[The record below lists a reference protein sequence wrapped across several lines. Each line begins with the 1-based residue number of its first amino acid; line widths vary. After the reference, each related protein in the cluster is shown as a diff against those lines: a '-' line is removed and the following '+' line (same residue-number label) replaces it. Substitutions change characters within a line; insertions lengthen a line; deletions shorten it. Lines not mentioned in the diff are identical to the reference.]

1 MGVTLVHELP
11 FLALF
16 AGLLTTAGLLPLLI
30 RFAPRLK
37 LIAIANVRSSHVHP
51 TPTGG
56 GIAIA
61 LPVILWCALSP
72 EPLGFWLA
80 VSGGVLALTGLV
92 DDLIDLAA
100 WPRFLLQA
108 VSVAGFLYAT
118 DTANGVVALVVI
130 GFLTLWFV
138 NLFNFMDGIDG
149 IAATQALLFGL
160 GVLLL
165 SGATLSWIESLVWL
179 VVGSSFAFL
188 LYNWH
193 PAQIFMGDAGA
204 LLLGLCLPAIVL
216 TLDASGSVPVI
227 SSLILLTVFVFDA
240 TWTLG
245 MRVVTR
251 QNFTSAHRSHL
262 YQRLAT
268 QWGHGRTSLAFGFY
282 TSFWLFPLAWLAI
295 TMPAAGIGCLLAGV
309 APLVVMAVRF
319 RAGLPDQQG
328 MGKTLATEPGDSSR
342 ETHET
347 DDSSQ

>member
-1 MGVTLVHELP
+1 MTLVHELP
-11 FLALF
+11 LFALF
-16 AGLLTTAGLLPLLI
+16 AGLLTTAGMLSLLI

-37 LIAIANVRSSHVHP
+37 LIAIANARSSHVNP

-56 GIAIA
+56 GIAIG

-92 DDLIDLAA
+92 DDLIELPA

-108 VSVAGFLYAT
+108 VCVAGFLHAT
-118 DTANGVVALVVI
+118 EATAGGAALIII
-130 GFLTLWFV
+130 GLLTLWFV

-149 IAATQALLFGL
+149 IAGTQTLLFGL

-165 SGATLSWIESLVWL
+165 SGATLTWIESLVWL

-193 PAQIFMGDAGA
+193 PAKIFMGDAGA

-216 TLDASGSVPVI
+216 ALDAAGDLPFVA
-227 SSLILLTVFVFDA
+227 SLILLAVFVFDA

-245 MRVVTR
+245 VRIITGQR
-251 QNFTSAHRSHL
+251 FTAAHRSHL
-262 YQRLAT
+262 YQRLASR
-268 QWGHGRTSLAFGFY
+268 WGHGQTSLAFVFY
-282 TSFWLFPLAWLAI
+282 ACLWLFPLAWWAK
-295 TMPAAGIGCLLAGV
+295 TTPGAGVWLLLASV
-309 APLVVMAVRF
+309 APLMALAVRF
-319 RAGLPDQQG
+319 RAGMPDQDG
-328 MGKTLATEPGDSSR
+328 RERTR
-342 ETHET
+342 ETHAT
-347 DDSSQ
+347 DGSNR